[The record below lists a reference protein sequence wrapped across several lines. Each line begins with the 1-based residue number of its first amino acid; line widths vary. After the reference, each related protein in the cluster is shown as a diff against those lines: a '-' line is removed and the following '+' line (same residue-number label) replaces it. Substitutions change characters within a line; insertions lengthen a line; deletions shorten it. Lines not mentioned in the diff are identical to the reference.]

1 MQLIAPPQQRPLV
14 GILWMVAAG
23 LCFVLMTALVKVI
36 GVRMHP
42 VQLAFLRYVLGLV
55 FVLPVIRPL
64 VTTRFTRRQWSLFCI
79 RGALQSVA
87 VMLWF
92 FAMTQIPLAEV
103 TAMNYLTPIYVTL
116 GAVFMLGEKL
126 AARRIAAIALAFVG
140 GLIILRPGFRDVS
153 DGHLAMLG
161 GTLMLGGS
169 YLLAKVTVDEVRP
182 ALVLAQMSLWVALF
196 LAPFAMVVWQPFS
209 TSDLGAIFLLAASAT
224 AGHYCMTRALHA
236 APVAVTQPATFLQLV
251 WSVILGVL
259 AFDEGIDPWVV
270 AGGTLILASVSF
282 ISWREAALERRQIT
296 PVDIAPK
303 L

>member
-1 MQLIAPPQQRPLV
+1 MPMPDSPPQRPLV
-14 GILWMVAAG
+14 GILWMLAAG
-23 LCFVLMTALVKVI
+23 VCFVLMTALVKVI
-36 GVRMHP
+36 GNAMHP
-42 VQLAFLRYVLGLV
+42 VQLAFLRYILGLV

-64 VTTRFTRRQWSLFCI
+64 ITTRFTRRQWALFGI

-116 GAVFMLGEKL
+116 GAVFLLGERL
-126 AARRIAAIALAFVG
+126 ALRRITAIGFAFIG
-140 GLIILRPGFRDVS
+140 ALIILRPGFREVS
-153 DGHLAMLG
+153 AGHLAMLG
-161 GTLMLGGS
+161 TTLLLGGA

-182 ALVLAQMSLWVALF
+182 ALVLAQMSIWVAVF
-196 LAPFAMVVWQPFS
+196 LAPFAVVVWQPFS
-209 TSDLGAIFLLAASAT
+209 PSDLGFVFLVATMAT
-224 AGHYCMTRALHA
+224 AGHYCMTRALQA

-251 WSVILGVL
+251 WSVALGAL

-282 ISWREAALERRQIT
+282 ISWREAALQRRQIT
-296 PVDIAPK
+296 PVNLEPK